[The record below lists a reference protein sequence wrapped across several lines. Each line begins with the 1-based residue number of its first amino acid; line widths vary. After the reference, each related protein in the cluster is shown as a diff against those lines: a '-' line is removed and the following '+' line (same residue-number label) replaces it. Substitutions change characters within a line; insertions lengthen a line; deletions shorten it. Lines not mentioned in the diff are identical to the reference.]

1 MDVFINTL
9 LRLSLKGSL
18 VIGIVILVRFLLK
31 KAPKVFSYSLWTV
44 AFISLIFPFSIKS
57 SISFANLIPREI
69 TINSQANNKSNFII
83 YEEHQGENNF
93 IEKIEEN
100 QNEKQSI
107 NPNENTKE
115 LKKNYTESNTL
126 SKEEIY
132 FYTWLSGVMI
142 LIICSIVSTIKLK
155 KRLKGSR
162 QVGENVYENKSLE
175 TAFVFG
181 LIRPNIYL
189 PSGLSIEEEKY
200 IRKHEEV
207 HIERLDHLW
216 KFLAFIITCIHFF
229 NPLVW
234 LAYYLMGLDMELSC
248 DEKVIKD
255 LGNSIKKDY
264 SKSLLSFATGR
275 KILTASPIAFGEN
288 NTKTRIKNILAY
300 KKPKKFVLALCFILL
315 AVVAVGCLTD
325 KNEKESNENSKAQAE
340 TQEENLDSTRT
351 YPNPEEFL
359 KVQIENQIKSL
370 FSYLGYEISD
380 YRIDDLEKVSKDL
393 NIDGK
398 KIEVYKYAYS
408 LKTKK
413 AEELAKTLDGKVLD
427 QSWVSDFNRT
437 PYLIFEKVSD
447 GYRHKGYIEEDKF
460 SADLPSYYQ
469 EFMVR
474 AALVSQDENA
484 SVEDFA
490 KSYIG
495 ETILSLYSAGASVS
509 DYKIDKLEKFLSYDD
524 IDGKAYEVYKLN
536 YSLKFN
542 DKKSYDNYDGFI
554 GKGKGDKWIGECY
567 GDNYMIFQLRS
578 SGKVYITTA
587 SGVEGFLDDNSKEEN
602 ENILR
607 EILERNN
614 IITRE
619 TYTSE
624 HYVASFKD
632 FLGRAGKALLSQP
645 VEKGKDGI
653 WIVERWID
661 ENGNV
666 YYEDTPNSSDL
677 KTLQDKVKSGEEA
690 WRKDPR
696 EVALNFT
703 NSMEAFKVFPSKV
716 EVEKLKNLEDF
727 YIVPVSEYT
736 GYIEEINLDQ
746 KDIGDN
752 IHVILAEWIT
762 LEDKER
768 IKELGL
774 NVNVDMPG
782 GFYVKKTK
790 TLETFFLDKDTKY
803 FNLDTLLSSQSNAS
817 LTKEEFIEYFKSH
830 KDSLFSI
837 STKNGKAIEISEV
850 YLP

>member
-1 MDVFINTL
+1 MALFINTL

-31 KAPKVFSYSLWTV
+31 KAPKVFSYGLWMV

-57 SISFANLIPREI
+57 SISFANLIQREI
-69 TINSQANNKSNFII
+69 TINNQANKKSNLII
-83 YEEHQGENNF
+83 YEGPQEDNF

-100 QNEKQSI
+100 KNEKQNI

-115 LKKNYTESNTL
+115 LKRNYIKSNAL
-126 SKEEIY
+126 KKEDIY
-132 FYTWLSGVMI
+132 FYTWISGVSL
-142 LIICSIVSTIKLK
+142 LIICSIASTVKLR
-155 KRLKGSR
+155 KRLKGSK

-181 LIRPNIYL
+181 LIKPKIYL
-189 PSGLSIEEEKY
+189 PTGLAPEEEKY

-216 KFLAFIITCIHFF
+216 KFLAFIVTIIHFF

-248 DEKVIKD
+248 DEKVVKD

-264 SKSLLSFATGR
+264 SKSLLSFSTGR
-275 KILTASPIAFGEN
+275 KILTASPLAFGEN
-288 NTKTRIKNILAY
+288 NTKTRIKNILSY

-325 KNEKESNENSKAQAE
+325 KNEKEPKENSKAQEE
-340 TQEENLDSTRT
+340 TQEESFDSARI
-351 YPNPEEFL
+351 YKSPKEFL
-359 KVQIENQIKSL
+359 KGTIENQIDSL
-370 FSYLGYEISD
+370 FSSLGYEISD
-380 YRIDDLEKVSKDL
+380 YRIDNLEKVSKDI
-393 NIDGK
+393 NIDGE

-408 LKTKK
+408 LKTTK
-413 AEELAKTLDGKVLD
+413 AEELAKTLDGKVID
-427 QSWVSDFNRT
+427 KSWVSGFNRT

-447 GYRHKGYIEEDKF
+447 GYRHKGYIDEDKF

-469 EFMVR
+469 EFMVK
-474 AALVSQDENA
+474 ASLVSQDENA

-490 KSYIG
+490 ISHIG
-495 ETILSLYSAGASVS
+495 ETILNLHSAGAQVS

-524 IDGKAYEVYKLN
+524 IGGKAYEVYKLN
-536 YSLKFN
+536 YSLQFV
-542 DKKSYDNYDGFI
+542 DEKSYDNYDGFI
-554 GKGKGDKWIGECY
+554 GKGKGNKWIGEFY

-578 SGKVYITTA
+578 SGKVYITTV
-587 SGVEGFLDDNSKEEN
+587 SGVEGFLDDGSKEAN

-607 EILERNN
+607 EILERKN

-624 HYVASFKD
+624 HYVASYKD
-632 FLGRAGKALLSQP
+632 FLGRASKALLSQP

-666 YYEDTPNSSDL
+666 YYVDLNSSNL
-677 KTLQDKVKSGEEA
+677 KTLQDKVNNGQET

-696 EVALNFT
+696 EVTMNFI
-703 NSMEAFKVFPSKV
+703 NSMDTFKIFPNKV
-716 EVEKLKNLEDF
+716 EVEKLKYLEDF

-746 KDIGDN
+746 KDIDDN

-774 NVNVDMPG
+774 DVNVDMPE

-803 FNLDTLLSSQSNAS
+803 FNLDTLLSSQSDAS
-817 LTKEEFIEYFKSH
+817 LTKEEFIDYFKAH
-830 KDSLFSI
+830 KDSLYTI
-837 STKNGKAIEISEV
+837 TTKEGKVTEISEV

>member
-1 MDVFINTL
+1 MALFINTM

-18 VIGIVILVRFLLK
+18 VIGIVIAVRFLLK
-31 KAPKVFSYSLWTV
+31 KAPKVFSYGLWMV
-44 AFISLIFPFSIKS
+44 AFVSLIFPFSIQS

-69 TINSQANNKSNFII
+69 TIINQANKKSNLII
-83 YEEHQGENNF
+83 YDGPQEDNF

-100 QNEKQSI
+100 QNEKESI

-115 LKKNYTESNTL
+115 LDQIFTESNTL
-126 SKEEIY
+126 KKEEIY
-132 FYTWLSGVMI
+132 FYTWVSGVSL
-142 LIICSIVSTIKLK
+142 LIICSIVSTVKLK
-155 KRLKGSR
+155 KKLKDSR
-162 QVGENVYENKSLE
+162 QVGGNVYKNKSLE

-181 LIRPNIYL
+181 FIRPNIYL
-189 PSGLSIEEEKY
+189 PAGLAPEEEKY
-200 IRKHEEV
+200 IRKHEEI

-216 KFLAFIITCIHFF
+216 KFLAFIVTIIHFF

-234 LAYYLMGLDMELSC
+234 IAYYLMGLDMELSC

-264 SKSLLSFATGR
+264 SMSLLSFSTGR
-275 KILTASPIAFGEN
+275 KILTASPLAFGEN

-300 KKPKKFVLALCFILL
+300 KKPKKFVLAMCFILL
-315 AVVAVGCLTD
+315 AVVAAGCLTD
-325 KNEKESNENSKAQAE
+325 KNEKESKENSKVK
-340 TQEENLDSTRT
+340 EEIQKENFDSTRI

-359 KVQIENQIKSL
+359 KGQIENQIDSL
-370 FSYLGYEISD
+370 FSSLGYEITD
-380 YRIDDLEKVSKDL
+380 YRIDDLEKISNDL

-408 LKTKK
+408 LKIKK
-413 AEELAKTLDGKVLD
+413 AEELAKTLDGKVID
-427 QSWVSDFNRT
+427 KSWVSGFNRT

-447 GYRHKGYIEEDKF
+447 GYRHKGYIDEDKF

-469 EFMVR
+469 EFMVK
-474 AALVSQDENA
+474 ASLVSQDENA

-490 KSYIG
+490 KSHIG
-495 ETILSLYSAGASVS
+495 ETILGLYSAGAQVS
-509 DYKIDKLEKFLSYDD
+509 DYKIDSLEKFLSYDD
-524 IDGKAYEVYKLN
+524 IGGKAYEVYKLN
-536 YSLKFN
+536 YSLQFV
-542 DKKSYDNYDGFI
+542 DEKSYDNYDGFI
-554 GKGKGDKWIGECY
+554 GKGKGNKWIGEFY

-578 SGKVYITTA
+578 SGKVYINA
-587 SGVEGFLDDNSKEEN
+587 VSGVEGFLDEGSKEAN

-607 EILERNN
+607 EILERKN

-624 HYVASFKD
+624 HYVASYKD
-632 FLGRAGKALLSQP
+632 FLGRASKALLSQP
-645 VEKGKDGI
+645 VENGKGGI

-666 YYEDTPNSSDL
+666 YYLDLNSSDL
-677 KTLQDKVKSGEEA
+677 KTLQDKVNNGEQT

-696 EVALNFT
+696 EVALDFI
-703 NSMEAFKVFPSKV
+703 NSMDTFKIFPNKV
-716 EVEKLKNLEDF
+716 EVEKLKYLEDF
-727 YIVPVSEYT
+727 YRTPISEYT

-752 IHVILAEWIT
+752 IHVTLVEWIS

-774 NVNVDMPG
+774 DVNVDMQG

-803 FNLDTLLSSQSNAS
+803 YNLDTLLSSQSNAS
-817 LTKEEFIEYFKSH
+817 LTKEEFIEYFNAH
-830 KDSLFSI
+830 KDSLYTI
-837 STKNGKAIEISEV
+837 TTNKGKVTQISEV

>member
-1 MDVFINTL
+1 MALFINTL

-18 VIGIVILVRFLLK
+18 VIGIVIAVRFLLK
-31 KAPKVFSYSLWTV
+31 KAPKVFSYCLWMV

-57 SISFANLIPREI
+57 SISFANLIQREI
-69 TINSQANNKSNFII
+69 TINNQANKKSNLII
-83 YEEHQGENNF
+83 YEGPQEDNF

-107 NPNENTKE
+107 NQNENTKE
-115 LKKNYTESNTL
+115 LDKNFTESNAL
-126 SKEEIY
+126 KKEDIY
-132 FYTWLSGVMI
+132 FYTWISGVSL
-142 LIICSIVSTIKLK
+142 LIICSIASTVKLR
-155 KRLKGSR
+155 KRLKGSK

-181 LIRPNIYL
+181 LIKPKIYL
-189 PSGLSIEEEKY
+189 PTGLAPEEEKY

-216 KFLAFIITCIHFF
+216 KFLAFIVTIIHFF

-248 DEKVIKD
+248 DEKVVKD

-264 SKSLLSFATGR
+264 SKSLLSFSTGR
-275 KILTASPIAFGEN
+275 KILTASPLAFGEN
-288 NTKTRIKNILAY
+288 NTKTRIKNILSY

-325 KNEKESNENSKAQAE
+325 KNEKEPKENSKAQEE
-340 TQEENLDSTRT
+340 TQEESFDSARI
-351 YPNPEEFL
+351 YKSPKEFL
-359 KVQIENQIKSL
+359 KGTIENQIDSL
-370 FSYLGYEISD
+370 FSSLGYEISD
-380 YRIDDLEKVSKDL
+380 YRIDNLEKVSKDI
-393 NIDGK
+393 NIDGE

-408 LKTKK
+408 LKTTK
-413 AEELAKTLDGKVLD
+413 AEELAKTLDGKVID
-427 QSWVSDFNRT
+427 KSWVSGFNRT

-447 GYRHKGYIEEDKF
+447 GYRHKGYIDEDKF
-460 SADLPSYYQ
+460 STDLPSYYQ
-469 EFMVR
+469 EFMVK
-474 AALVSQDENA
+474 ASLVSQDENA

-490 KSYIG
+490 ISHIG
-495 ETILSLYSAGASVS
+495 ETILNLYSAGAQVS
-509 DYKIDKLEKFLSYDD
+509 DYKIDKLEKFLGYDD
-524 IDGKAYEVYKLN
+524 IGGKAYEVYKLN
-536 YSLKFN
+536 YSLQFV
-542 DKKSYDNYDGFI
+542 DEKSYDNYDGFI
-554 GKGKGDKWIGECY
+554 GKGKGNKWIGEFY

-578 SGKVYITTA
+578 SGKVYITA
-587 SGVEGFLDDNSKEEN
+587 VSGVEGFLDDGSKEAN

-607 EILERNN
+607 EILERKN

-624 HYVASFKD
+624 HYVASYKD
-632 FLGRAGKALLSQP
+632 FLGRASKALLSQP

-666 YYEDTPNSSDL
+666 YYLDLNSSNL
-677 KTLQDKVKSGEEA
+677 KTLQDKVKSGQET

-696 EVALNFT
+696 EVTMDFI
-703 NSMEAFKVFPSKV
+703 NSMDTFKIFPNKV
-716 EVEKLKNLEDF
+716 EVEKLKYLEDF

-736 GYIEEINLDQ
+736 GFIEEINLDQ
-746 KDIGDN
+746 KDIDDN

-774 NVNVDMPG
+774 DVNVDMPE

-803 FNLDTLLSSQSNAS
+803 FNLDTLLSSQSDAS
-817 LTKEEFIEYFKSH
+817 LTKEEFIDYFNAH
-830 KDSLFSI
+830 KDSLYTI
-837 STKNGKAIEISEV
+837 TTKEGKVTQISEV

>member
-1 MDVFINTL
+1 MALFINTI

-18 VIGIVILVRFLLK
+18 VIGIVISVRFLLK
-31 KAPKVFSYSLWTV
+31 KAPKVFSYCLWMV

-69 TINSQANNKSNFII
+69 TINNQSNKKSNLII
-83 YEEHQGENNF
+83 YEGPQEDNF

-100 QNEKQSI
+100 KNEKQNI
-107 NPNENTKE
+107 NPSENTKE
-115 LKKNYTESNTL
+115 LDKNFTESNAL
-126 SKEEIY
+126 KKEEIY
-132 FYTWLSGVMI
+132 FYTWLSGVSL
-142 LIICSIVSTIKLK
+142 LIICSTFSTFKLK

-162 QVGENVYENKSLE
+162 QVDENVYENNSLE

-181 LIRPNIYL
+181 LLRPKIYL
-189 PSGLSIEEEKY
+189 PAGLGAEETY

-216 KFLAFIITCIHFF
+216 KFLAFMVTIIHFF

-248 DEKVIKD
+248 DEKVVKD

-264 SKSLLSFATGR
+264 SKSLLSFSTGR
-275 KILTASPIAFGEN
+275 KILTASPLAFGEN
-288 NTKTRIKNILAY
+288 NTKTRIKNILSY
-300 KKPKKFVLALCFILL
+300 KKPKKFVLVLCFILL

-325 KNEKESNENSKAQAE
+325 KNEKEPKGNSNALAE
-340 TQEENLDSTRT
+340 TQEENFDSTRT
-351 YPNPEEFL
+351 YPSPKEFL
-359 KVQIENQIKSL
+359 KGTIENQIDSL
-370 FSYLGYEISD
+370 FSSLGYEISD
-380 YRIDDLEKVSKDL
+380 YRIDNLEKVSKDI
-393 NIDGK
+393 NIDGE

-408 LKTKK
+408 LKTTK
-413 AEELAKTLDGKVLD
+413 AEELAKTLDGKVID
-427 QSWVSDFNRT
+427 KSWVSGFNRT

-447 GYRHKGYIEEDKF
+447 GYRHKGYIDEDKF

-469 EFMVR
+469 ELMVK
-474 AALVSQDENA
+474 ASLVSQDENA

-490 KSYIG
+490 KSHIG
-495 ETILSLYSAGASVS
+495 ETILNLYSAGTQVS

-524 IDGKAYEVYKLN
+524 IGGKAYEVYKLN
-536 YSLKFN
+536 YSLQFV
-542 DKKSYDNYDGFI
+542 DEKSYDNYDGFVGN
-554 GKGKGDKWIGECY
+554 GKGNKWIGEFY

-578 SGKVYITTA
+578 SGKVYITA
-587 SGVEGFLDDNSKEEN
+587 VSGVEGFLDDGSKEAN

-607 EILERNN
+607 EILERKN

-624 HYVASFKD
+624 HYVASYKD
-632 FLGRAGKALLSQP
+632 FLGRASKALLSQP

-666 YYEDTPNSSDL
+666 YYLDLNSSNL
-677 KTLQDKVKSGEEA
+677 KTLQDKVKSGQET

-696 EVALNFT
+696 EVTLDFI
-703 NSMEAFKVFPSKV
+703 NSMDTFKIFPNKV
-716 EVEKLKNLEDF
+716 EVEKLKYLEDF

-736 GYIEEINLDQ
+736 GFIEEINLDQ

-752 IHVILAEWIT
+752 IHVILVEWIT

-774 NVNVDMPG
+774 DVNVDMPE

-803 FNLDTLLSSQSNAS
+803 FNLDTLLSSQSDAS
-817 LTKEEFIEYFKSH
+817 LTKEEFIEYFNAH
-830 KDSLFSI
+830 KDSLYTI
-837 STKNGKAIEISEV
+837 TTKEGKVTQISEI

>member
-1 MDVFINTL
+1 MAVLINTL

-18 VIGIVILVRFLLK
+18 VIGIVIAVRFLLK
-31 KAPKVFSYSLWTV
+31 KAPKVFSYCLWMV
-44 AFISLIFPFSIKS
+44 AFISLIFPFSIQS

-69 TINSQANNKSNFII
+69 TINNQSNKKSNLII
-83 YEEHQGENNF
+83 YEGYQGENNF
-93 IEKIEEN
+93 IEDIEEN
-100 QNEKQSI
+100 QNENQSI

-115 LKKNYTESNTL
+115 LKRNYIKSNAL

-132 FYTWLSGVMI
+132 IYTWLSGVSL
-142 LIICSIVSTIKLK
+142 LIICSIASTVKLR
-155 KRLKGSR
+155 KRLKSSR

-181 LIRPNIYL
+181 LIRPKIYL
-189 PSGLSIEEEKY
+189 PTGLAPEEEKY

-216 KFLAFIITCIHFF
+216 KFWAFVITIIHFF

-248 DEKVIKD
+248 DEKVVKD

-264 SKSLLSFATGR
+264 SKSLLSFSTGR
-275 KILTASPIAFGEN
+275 KILTASPLAFGEN
-288 NTKTRIKNILAY
+288 NTKTRIKNILSY

-325 KNEKESNENSKAQAE
+325 KNEKEPKENSKAQEE
-340 TQEENLDSTRT
+340 TQEESFDSTKT
-351 YPNPEEFL
+351 YPSPKEFL
-359 KVQIENQIKSL
+359 KGTIENQIDSL
-370 FSYLGYEISD
+370 FSSLGYEISD
-380 YRIDDLEKVSKDL
+380 YRIDDLEKVSKDI
-393 NIDGK
+393 NIDGE

-408 LKTKK
+408 LKTTKV
-413 AEELAKTLDGKVLD
+413 EELAKTLDGKVLD
-427 QSWVSDFNRT
+427 ESWVSGFNRT

-447 GYRHKGYIEEDKF
+447 GYRHKGYIDENNF

-490 KSYIG
+490 KSHIG
-495 ETILSLYSAGASVS
+495 ETILGLYSAGAQVS
-509 DYKIDKLEKFLSYDD
+509 DYKIDSLEKFLSYDD
-524 IDGKAYEVYKLN
+524 IGGKAYEVYKLN
-536 YSLKFN
+536 YSLQFV
-542 DKKSYDNYDGFI
+542 DEKSYDNYDGFI
-554 GKGKGDKWIGECY
+554 GKGKGNRWIGEFY

-578 SGKVYITTA
+578 SGKVYIDA
-587 SGVEGFLDDNSKEEN
+587 VSGVEGFLDDGSKEAN

-607 EILERNN
+607 EILERKN

-624 HYVASFKD
+624 HYVASYKD
-632 FLGRAGKALLSQP
+632 FLGRASKALLSQP
-645 VEKGKDGI
+645 IENGKDGI

-666 YYEDTPNSSDL
+666 YYVDLNSSNL
-677 KTLQDKVKSGEEA
+677 KTLQDKVNNGQET

-696 EVALNFT
+696 EVTLDFI
-703 NSMEAFKVFPSKV
+703 NSMDTFKIFPNKV
-716 EVEKLKNLEDF
+716 EVEKLKYLEDF

-736 GYIEEINLDQ
+736 GFIEEINLDQ
-746 KDIGDN
+746 KDISDN
-752 IHVILAEWIT
+752 IHVILVEWIT

-774 NVNVDMPG
+774 DVNADMPE

-817 LTKEEFIEYFKSH
+817 LTKEEFIEYFNAH
-830 KDSLFSI
+830 KDSLYTI
-837 STKNGKAIEISEV
+837 TTNKGQVTQISEV

>member
-1 MDVFINTL
+1 MAVFINTL

-18 VIGIVILVRFLLK
+18 VIGIVILARLLLK

-69 TINSQANNKSNFII
+69 TINSQANNKSNFTI

-100 QNEKQSI
+100 QHEKQSI

-115 LKKNYTESNTL
+115 LKSNYTESNTL
-126 SKEEIY
+126 SKEEVY
-132 FYTWLSGVMI
+132 FYTWLSGVSL

-189 PSGLSIEEEKY
+189 PSGLAPEEEKY

-216 KFLAFIITCIHFF
+216 KFLAFIVTIIHFF
-229 NPLVW
+229 NPLAW

-248 DEKVIKD
+248 DEKVVKD

-264 SKSLLSFATGR
+264 SKSLLSFSTGR
-275 KILTASPIAFGEN
+275 KILTASPLAFGEN
-288 NTKTRIKNILAY
+288 NIKTRIKNILAY

-325 KNEKESNENSKAQAE
+325 KNEKGSKKNSNAQAE

-359 KVQIENQIKSL
+359 KGQIENQIASL
-370 FSYLGYEISD
+370 FSSLGYEISD
-380 YRIDDLEKVSKDL
+380 YRIDDLEKVSKKL

-408 LKTKK
+408 LKTKQ
-413 AEELAKTLDGKVLD
+413 AEELAKTLDGKVID
-427 QSWVSDFNRT
+427 QSWVSGFNRT
-437 PYLIFEKVSD
+437 PYLIFEKLSD
-447 GYRHKGYIEEDKF
+447 GYRHNGYIDEDKF

-469 EFMVR
+469 EIMVR
-474 AALVSQDENA
+474 AALVSQDEYA

-490 KSYIG
+490 KSHIV
-495 ETILSLYSAGASVS
+495 ETILGLYSAGASVS

-524 IDGKAYEVYKLN
+524 IAGKAYEVYKLN
-536 YSLKFN
+536 YSLQFS
-542 DKKSYDNYDGFI
+542 DEKSYDNYDGFV
-554 GKGKGDKWIGECY
+554 GKGKGDRWIGEYY

-578 SGKVYITTA
+578 SGKVYITTV
-587 SGVEGFLDDNSKEEN
+587 SGVEGFLDDGSKEAN

-607 EILERNN
+607 EILERKN

-632 FLGRAGKALLSQP
+632 LLGRAGKALLSQP

-666 YYEDTPNSSDL
+666 YYIDLNSSNL
-677 KTLQDKVKSGEEA
+677 KTLQDKVNNGEET

-696 EVALNFT
+696 EVTLDFIS
-703 NSMEAFKVFPSKV
+703 SMDIFKVFPNKV
-716 EVEKLKNLEDF
+716 EVEKLKYLEDF
-727 YIVPVSEYT
+727 YRTPISEYT

-746 KDIGDN
+746 KDIGDS
-752 IHVILAEWIT
+752 IHVKLVEWIT

-768 IKELGL
+768 IKELDL
-774 NVNVDMPG
+774 DVNVDMPE

-817 LTKEEFIEYFKSH
+817 LTKEEFIDYYKNH
-830 KDSLFSI
+830 KDTLYTI
-837 STKNGKAIEISEV
+837 TTKEGKVTKISEV

>member
-1 MDVFINTL
+1 MAVFINTL

-18 VIGIVILVRFLLK
+18 VIGLVIAIRLLLK
-31 KAPKVFSYSLWTV
+31 KAPKVFSYSLWAV

-69 TINSQANNKSNFII
+69 TINNQANEINKVII
-83 YEEHQGENNF
+83 DKEPQGENNF
-93 IEKIEEN
+93 IEKIEE
-100 QNEKQSI
+100 KQEDSPSI
-107 NPNENTKE
+107 NSDKNTKE
-115 LKKNYTESNTL
+115 LNKNYTESNTL

-132 FYTWLSGVMI
+132 FYTWLSGVSL
-142 LIICSIVSTIKLK
+142 LIICSIVSTVKLK
-155 KRLKGSR
+155 KKLKGSIH
-162 QVGENVYENKSLE
+162 VGENVYENNDLQ

-181 LIRPNIYL
+181 IVKPKIYL
-189 PSGLSIEEEKY
+189 PAGLGPEEETY

-207 HIERLDHLW
+207 HIERLDHIW

-315 AVVAVGCLTD
+315 ALVAVGCLTD
-325 KNEKESNENSKAQAE
+325 KNDKGSKGNAKDQAE
-340 TQEENLDSTRT
+340 TQEENFDSTRT

-359 KVQIENQIKSL
+359 KVQIGNQMSSL
-370 FSYLGYEISD
+370 FSSLGYEISD
-380 YRIDDLEKVSKDL
+380 YRIDNLEKVSQDL

-398 KIEVYKYAYS
+398 EIEVYKYAYS

-437 PYLIFEKVSD
+437 PYLIFEKVA
-447 GYRHKGYIEEDKF
+447 GGFRHKGYIDEDKF
-460 SADLPSYYQ
+460 SADLDSYYQ

-495 ETILSLYSAGASVS
+495 ETILSLYSAGAQVS

-524 IDGKAYEVYKLN
+524 TSGKAYEIYKLN
-536 YSLKFN
+536 YSLQFN
-542 DKKSYDNYDGFI
+542 DEKSYDNYDGFI
-554 GKGKGDKWIGECY
+554 GKGKGDKWIGEIN
-567 GDNYMIFQLRS
+567 GDNYMIFQLS
-578 SGKVYITTA
+578 SRGKVYITTA
-587 SGVEGFLDDNSKEEN
+587 SGVEGFLDDNSKEAN

-632 FLGRAGKALLSQP
+632 FLGRAGKALISQP
-645 VEKGKDGI
+645 VEKGKEGI

-661 ENGNV
+661 GNGNV
-666 YYEDTPNSSDL
+666 YYEDTPNLSDL
-677 KTLQDKVKSGEEA
+677 KTLQDKVNNGEEA

-703 NSMEAFKVFPSKV
+703 NSMDSFKIFPNKV
-716 EVEKLKNLEDF
+716 EVEKLKYLEDF
-727 YIVPVSEYT
+727 YIVPVSEYA

-746 KDIGDN
+746 KDLGDN

-774 NVNVDMPG
+774 NVNIDMPG

-817 LTKEEFIEYFKSH
+817 LTKEEFIDYYKNH

>member
-1 MDVFINTL
+1 MALFINTL

-18 VIGIVILVRFLLK
+18 VIGIVIAVRFLLK
-31 KAPKVFSYSLWTV
+31 KAPKVFSYCLWMV

-57 SISFANLIPREI
+57 SISFANLIQREI
-69 TINSQANNKSNFII
+69 TINNQANKKSNLII
-83 YEEHQGENNF
+83 YEGPQEDNF

-107 NPNENTKE
+107 NQNENTKE
-115 LKKNYTESNTL
+115 LDKNFTESNAL
-126 SKEEIY
+126 KKEDIY
-132 FYTWLSGVMI
+132 FYTWISGVSL
-142 LIICSIVSTIKLK
+142 LIICSIASTVKLR
-155 KRLKGSR
+155 KRLKGSK

-181 LIRPNIYL
+181 LIKPKIYL
-189 PSGLSIEEEKY
+189 PTGLAPEEEKY

-216 KFLAFIITCIHFF
+216 KFLAFIVTIIHFF

-248 DEKVIKD
+248 DEKVVKD

-264 SKSLLSFATGR
+264 SKSLLSFSTGR
-275 KILTASPIAFGEN
+275 KILTASPLAFGEN
-288 NTKTRIKNILAY
+288 NTKTRIKNILSY

-325 KNEKESNENSKAQAE
+325 KNEKEPKENSKAQEE
-340 TQEENLDSTRT
+340 TQEESFDSARI
-351 YPNPEEFL
+351 YKSPKEFL
-359 KVQIENQIKSL
+359 KGTIENQIDSL
-370 FSYLGYEISD
+370 FSSLGYEISD
-380 YRIDDLEKVSKDL
+380 YRIDNLEKVSKDI
-393 NIDGK
+393 NIDGE

-408 LKTKK
+408 LKTTK
-413 AEELAKTLDGKVLD
+413 AEELAKTLDGKVID
-427 QSWVSDFNRT
+427 KSWVSGFNRT

-447 GYRHKGYIEEDKF
+447 GYRHKGYIDEDKF

-469 EFMVR
+469 EFMVK
-474 AALVSQDENA
+474 ASLVSQDENA

-490 KSYIG
+490 ISHIG
-495 ETILSLYSAGASVS
+495 ETILNLYSAGAQVS

-524 IDGKAYEVYKLN
+524 IGGKAYEVYKLN
-536 YSLKFN
+536 YSLQFV
-542 DKKSYDNYDGFI
+542 DEKSYDNYDGFI
-554 GKGKGDKWIGECY
+554 GKGKGNKWIGEFY

-578 SGKVYITTA
+578 SGKVYITA
-587 SGVEGFLDDNSKEEN
+587 VSGVEGFLDDGSKEAN

-607 EILERNN
+607 EILERKN

-624 HYVASFKD
+624 HYVASYKD
-632 FLGRAGKALLSQP
+632 FLGRASKALLSQP

-666 YYEDTPNSSDL
+666 YYLDLNSSNL
-677 KTLQDKVKSGEEA
+677 KTLQDKVKSGQET

-696 EVALNFT
+696 EVTLDFI
-703 NSMEAFKVFPSKV
+703 NSMDTFKIFPNKV
-716 EVEKLKNLEDF
+716 EVEKLKYLEDF

-736 GYIEEINLDQ
+736 GFIEEINLDQ
-746 KDIGDN
+746 KDIDDN

-774 NVNVDMPG
+774 DVNVDMPE

-803 FNLDTLLSSQSNAS
+803 FNLDTLLSSKSDAS
-817 LTKEEFIEYFKSH
+817 LTKEEFIDYFNAH
-830 KDSLFSI
+830 KDSLYTI
-837 STKNGKAIEISEV
+837 TTKEGKVTQISEV

>member
-1 MDVFINTL
+1 MALFINTM

-18 VIGIVILVRFLLK
+18 VIGIVIAVRFLLK
-31 KAPKVFSYSLWTV
+31 KAPKVFSYCLWMV

-57 SISFANLIPREI
+57 SISFANLIQREI
-69 TINSQANNKSNFII
+69 TINNQANKKSNLII
-83 YEEHQGENNF
+83 YEGPQEDNF

-100 QNEKQSI
+100 KNEKQNI

-115 LKKNYTESNTL
+115 LKRNYIKSNAL
-126 SKEEIY
+126 KKEDIY
-132 FYTWLSGVMI
+132 FYTWISGVSL
-142 LIICSIVSTIKLK
+142 LIICSIASTVKLR
-155 KRLKGSR
+155 KRLKGSK

-181 LIRPNIYL
+181 LIKPKIYL
-189 PSGLSIEEEKY
+189 PTGLAPEEEKY

-216 KFLAFIITCIHFF
+216 KFLAFIVTIIHFF

-248 DEKVIKD
+248 DEKVVKD

-264 SKSLLSFATGR
+264 SKSLLSFSTGR
-275 KILTASPIAFGEN
+275 KILTASPLAFGEN
-288 NTKTRIKNILAY
+288 NTKTRIKNILSY

-325 KNEKESNENSKAQAE
+325 KNEKEPKENSKAQEE
-340 TQEENLDSTRT
+340 TQEESFDSART
-351 YPNPEEFL
+351 YPSPKEFL
-359 KVQIENQIKSL
+359 NGQIENQIDSL
-370 FSYLGYEISD
+370 FSSLGYEISD
-380 YRIDDLEKVSKDL
+380 YRIDDLEKVSKDI
-393 NIDGK
+393 NIDGE

-408 LKTKK
+408 LKTKR
-413 AEELAKTLDGKVLD
+413 AEELAKTLDGKVVD
-427 QSWVSDFNRT
+427 QSWVSGFNRT

-447 GYRHKGYIEEDKF
+447 GYRHKGYIDEDKF
-460 SADLPSYYQ
+460 SADIPSYYQ

-474 AALVSQDENA
+474 ASLVSQDENA

-490 KSYIG
+490 ISHIG
-495 ETILSLYSAGASVS
+495 ETILGLYSAGAQVS

-524 IDGKAYEVYKLN
+524 IGGKAYEVYKLN
-536 YSLKFN
+536 YSLQFV
-542 DKKSYDNYDGFI
+542 DEKSYDNYDGFI
-554 GKGKGDKWIGECY
+554 GKGKGNRWIGEFY

-578 SGKVYITTA
+578 SGKVYIDA
-587 SGVEGFLDDNSKEEN
+587 VSGVEGFLDDGSKEAN

-607 EILERNN
+607 EILERKN

-624 HYVASFKD
+624 HYVASYKD
-632 FLGRAGKALLSQP
+632 FLGRASKALLSQP
-645 VEKGKDGI
+645 VENGKDGI

-666 YYEDTPNSSDL
+666 YYVDTPNLSDL
-677 KTLQDKVKSGEEA
+677 KTLQDKVKSGQET
-690 WRKDPR
+690 WRKAPR

-703 NSMEAFKVFPSKV
+703 NSMDSFKIFPNKV
-716 EVEKLKNLEDF
+716 EVEKLKYLEDF

-736 GYIEEINLDQ
+736 GFIEEINLDQ
-746 KDIGDN
+746 KDISDN

-774 NVNVDMPG
+774 DVNVDMPE

-803 FNLDTLLSSQSNAS
+803 FNLDTLLSSQSDAS
-817 LTKEEFIEYFKSH
+817 LTKEEFIDYFNAH
-830 KDSLFSI
+830 KDSLYTI
-837 STKNGKAIEISEV
+837 TTKEGKVTQISEV

>member
-1 MDVFINTL
+1 MAVFINTL

-18 VIGIVILVRFLLK
+18 VIGIVILARLLLK

-69 TINSQANNKSNFII
+69 TINNLANNKSNFII
-83 YEEHQGENNF
+83 YENHQGENNF

-100 QNEKQSI
+100 QNERESI
-107 NPNENTKE
+107 NPNESTKE
-115 LKKNYTESNTL
+115 LKSNYTESNTL
-126 SKEEIY
+126 SKEEVY
-132 FYTWLSGVMI
+132 FYTWLSGVSL

-189 PSGLSIEEEKY
+189 PSGLAPEEEKY

-216 KFLAFIITCIHFF
+216 KFLAFIVTIIHFF
-229 NPLVW
+229 NPLAW

-248 DEKVIKD
+248 DEKVVKD

-264 SKSLLSFATGR
+264 SKSLLSFSTGR
-275 KILTASPIAFGEN
+275 KILTASPLAFGEN
-288 NTKTRIKNILAY
+288 NIKTRIKNILAY

-325 KNEKESNENSKAQAE
+325 KNEKGSKKNSNAQAE

-359 KVQIENQIKSL
+359 KGQIENQIASL
-370 FSYLGYEISD
+370 FSSLGYEISD
-380 YRIDDLEKVSKDL
+380 YRIDDLEKVSKKL

-408 LKTKK
+408 LKTKQ
-413 AEELAKTLDGKVLD
+413 AEELAKTLDGKVID
-427 QSWVSDFNRT
+427 QSWVSGFNRT
-437 PYLIFEKVSD
+437 PYLIFEKLSD
-447 GYRHKGYIEEDKF
+447 GYRHNGYIDEDKF

-524 IDGKAYEVYKLN
+524 IAGKAYEVYKLN
-536 YSLKFN
+536 YSLQFN
-542 DKKSYDNYDGFI
+542 DEKSYDNYDGFI
-554 GKGKGDKWIGECY
+554 GKGKGDRWIGEFY

-578 SGKVYITTA
+578 NGKVYITTVN
-587 SGVEGFLDDNSKEEN
+587 GVEGFLDDNSKEAN

-666 YYEDTPNSSDL
+666 YYIDLNSSNL
-677 KTLQDKVKSGEEA
+677 KTLQDKVNNGEET

-696 EVALNFT
+696 EVTLDFIS
-703 NSMEAFKVFPSKV
+703 SMDIFKVFPNKV
-716 EVEKLKNLEDF
+716 EVEKLKYLEDF
-727 YIVPVSEYT
+727 YRTPVSEYT
-736 GYIEEINLDQ
+736 GYIEEINLNQ
-746 KDIGDN
+746 KDIDDN

-790 TLETFFLDKDTKY
+790 VLETFFLDKDTKY

-817 LTKEEFIEYFKSH
+817 LTKEEFIDYYKNH
-830 KDSLFSI
+830 KDNLYTI
-837 STKNGKAIEISEV
+837 TTKEGKATEISEV

>member
-1 MDVFINTL
+1 MAVFINTM

-31 KAPKVFSYSLWTV
+31 KAPKVFSYCLWMV

-69 TINSQANNKSNFII
+69 TINNQANKKSNLII
-83 YEEHQGENNF
+83 YEVQQEENNF
-93 IEKIEEN
+93 IEEIEEN
-100 QNEKQSI
+100 QNEKESI

-115 LKKNYTESNTL
+115 LKRNYIKSNAL
-126 SKEEIY
+126 KKEDIY
-132 FYTWLSGVMI
+132 FYTWISGVSI
-142 LIICSIVSTIKLK
+142 LIICSIASTVKLG

-181 LIRPNIYL
+181 LIRPKIYL
-189 PSGLSIEEEKY
+189 PTGLAPEEEKY

-216 KFLAFIITCIHFF
+216 KFLAFMVTIIHFF

-248 DEKVIKD
+248 DEKVVKD

-264 SKSLLSFATGR
+264 SKSLLSFSTGR
-275 KILTASPIAFGEN
+275 KILTASPLAFGEN
-288 NTKTRIKNILAY
+288 NTKTRIKNILSY

-325 KNEKESNENSKAQAE
+325 KNEKEPKENSKAQEE
-340 TQEENLDSTRT
+340 TQEESFDSTKT
-351 YPNPEEFL
+351 YPSPKEFL
-359 KVQIENQIKSL
+359 NGQIENQIDSL
-370 FSYLGYEISD
+370 FSSLGYEISD
-380 YRIDDLEKVSKDL
+380 YRIDNLEKVSKDL
-393 NIDGK
+393 NIDDK

-413 AEELAKTLDGKVLD
+413 AEELAKTLDGKVID
-427 QSWVSDFNRT
+427 QSWVSGFNRT

-447 GYRHKGYIEEDKF
+447 GYRHKGYIDEDKF

-469 EFMVR
+469 EFMVK

-490 KSYIG
+490 KSHIG
-495 ETILSLYSAGASVS
+495 ETILNLYSAGAQVS
-509 DYKIDKLEKFLSYDD
+509 DYKIDSLEKFLSYDD
-524 IDGKAYEVYKLN
+524 IGGKAYEVYKLN
-536 YSLKFN
+536 YSLQFV
-542 DKKSYDNYDGFI
+542 DEKSYDNYDGFI
-554 GKGKGDKWIGECY
+554 GKGKGDKWIGEFY

-578 SGKVYITTA
+578 SGKVYITA
-587 SGVEGFLDDNSKEEN
+587 VSGVEGFLDDGSKEAN

-607 EILERNN
+607 EILERKN

-624 HYVASFKD
+624 HYVASYKD
-632 FLGRAGKALLSQP
+632 FLGRASKALLSQP
-645 VEKGKDGI
+645 VENGKDGI

-666 YYEDTPNSSDL
+666 YYVDLNSSNL
-677 KTLQDKVKSGEEA
+677 KTLQDKVNNGQET

-696 EVALNFT
+696 EVTLDFI
-703 NSMEAFKVFPSKV
+703 NSMDTFKIFPNKV
-716 EVEKLKNLEDF
+716 EVEKLKYLEDF

-736 GYIEEINLDQ
+736 GFIEEINLDQ

-752 IHVILAEWIT
+752 IHVILVEWIT

-768 IKELGL
+768 IKDLGL
-774 NVNVDMPG
+774 DVNVDMPE

-803 FNLDTLLSSQSNAS
+803 FNLDTLLSSQSDAS
-817 LTKEEFIEYFKSH
+817 LTKEEFIEYFNAH
-830 KDSLFSI
+830 KDSLYTI
-837 STKNGKAIEISEV
+837 TTKEGKATQISEV

>member
-1 MDVFINTL
+1 MAVFINTL
-9 LRLSLKGSL
+9 LRLSLKGTL
-18 VIGIVILVRFLLK
+18 VIAIVIAVRFLLK
-31 KAPKVFSYSLWTV
+31 KAPKVFSYCLWMV

-57 SISFANLIPREI
+57 SISFANLIQREI
-69 TINSQANNKSNFII
+69 TINNQANKKSNLII
-83 YEEHQGENNF
+83 YEGPQEDNF

-100 QNEKQSI
+100 KNEKQNI

-115 LKKNYTESNTL
+115 LKRNYIKSNAL
-126 SKEEIY
+126 KKEDIY
-132 FYTWLSGVMI
+132 FYTWISGVSL
-142 LIICSIVSTIKLK
+142 LIICSIASTVKLR
-155 KRLKGSR
+155 KRLKGSK

-181 LIRPNIYL
+181 LIKPKIYL
-189 PSGLSIEEEKY
+189 PTGLAPEEEKY

-216 KFLAFIITCIHFF
+216 KFLAFIVTIIHFF

-248 DEKVIKD
+248 DEKVVKD

-264 SKSLLSFATGR
+264 SKSLLSFSTGR
-275 KILTASPIAFGEN
+275 KILTASPLAFGEN
-288 NTKTRIKNILAY
+288 NTKTRIKNILSY

-325 KNEKESNENSKAQAE
+325 KNEKEPKENSKAQEE
-340 TQEENLDSTRT
+340 TQEESFDSARI
-351 YPNPEEFL
+351 YKSPKEFL
-359 KVQIENQIKSL
+359 KGTIENQIDSL
-370 FSYLGYEISD
+370 FSSLGYEISD
-380 YRIDDLEKVSKDL
+380 YRIDNLEKVSKDI
-393 NIDGK
+393 NIDGE

-408 LKTKK
+408 LKTTK
-413 AEELAKTLDGKVLD
+413 AEELAKTLDGKVID
-427 QSWVSDFNRT
+427 KSWVSGFNRT

-447 GYRHKGYIEEDKF
+447 GYRHKGYIDEDKF

-469 EFMVR
+469 EFMVK
-474 AALVSQDENA
+474 ASLVSQDENA

-490 KSYIG
+490 ISHIG
-495 ETILSLYSAGASVS
+495 ETILNLYSAGAQVS

-524 IDGKAYEVYKLN
+524 IGGKAYEVYKLN
-536 YSLKFN
+536 YSLQFV
-542 DKKSYDNYDGFI
+542 DEKSYDNYDGFI
-554 GKGKGDKWIGECY
+554 GKGKGNKWIGEFY

-578 SGKVYITTA
+578 SGKVYITA
-587 SGVEGFLDDNSKEEN
+587 VSGVEGFLDDGSKEAN

-607 EILERNN
+607 EILERKN

-624 HYVASFKD
+624 HYVASYKD
-632 FLGRAGKALLSQP
+632 FLGRASKALLSQP

-666 YYEDTPNSSDL
+666 YYLDLNSSNL
-677 KTLQDKVKSGEEA
+677 KTLQDKVKSGQET

-696 EVALNFT
+696 EVTLDFI
-703 NSMEAFKVFPSKV
+703 NSMDTFKIFPNKV
-716 EVEKLKNLEDF
+716 EVEKLKYLEDF

-736 GYIEEINLDQ
+736 GFIEEINLDQ
-746 KDIGDN
+746 KDIDDN

-774 NVNVDMPG
+774 DVNVDMPE

-803 FNLDTLLSSQSNAS
+803 FNLDTLLSSQSDAS
-817 LTKEEFIEYFKSH
+817 LTKEEFIDYFNAH
-830 KDSLFSI
+830 KDSLYTI
-837 STKNGKAIEISEV
+837 TTKEGKVTQISEV

>member
-1 MDVFINTL
+1 MAVFINTL
-9 LRLSLKGSL
+9 LRLSLKGTL
-18 VIGIVILVRFLLK
+18 VIAIVIAVRFLLK
-31 KAPKVFSYSLWTV
+31 KAPKVFSYCLWMV

-57 SISFANLIPREI
+57 SISFANLIPKEI
-69 TINSQANNKSNFII
+69 TINNQSNKKSNLII
-83 YEEHQGENNF
+83 YEGYQEENNF
-93 IEKIEEN
+93 IEDIEEN
-100 QNEKQSI
+100 QNENQSI
-107 NPNENTKE
+107 NQNENTKE
-115 LKKNYTESNTL
+115 LKRNYIKSNEL
-126 SKEEIY
+126 KKEDIY
-132 FYTWLSGVMI
+132 FYAWISGVSL
-142 LIICSIVSTIKLK
+142 LIICSIASTVKLR

-162 QVGENVYENKSLE
+162 QVDENVYENKSLE

-181 LIRPNIYL
+181 LIKPKIYL
-189 PSGLSIEEEKY
+189 PTGLAPEEEKY

-216 KFLAFIITCIHFF
+216 KFLAFIVTIIHFF

-248 DEKVIKD
+248 DEKVVKD

-264 SKSLLSFATGR
+264 SKSLLSFSTGR
-275 KILTASPIAFGEN
+275 KILTASPLAFGEN
-288 NTKTRIKNILAY
+288 NTKTRIKNILSY

-325 KNEKESNENSKAQAE
+325 KNEKEPKENSKAQEE
-340 TQEENLDSTRT
+340 TQEESFDSARI
-351 YPNPEEFL
+351 YKSPKEFL
-359 KVQIENQIKSL
+359 KGTIENQIDSL
-370 FSYLGYEISD
+370 FSSLGYEISD
-380 YRIDDLEKVSKDL
+380 YRIDNLEKVSKDI
-393 NIDGK
+393 NIDGE

-408 LKTKK
+408 LKTTK
-413 AEELAKTLDGKVLD
+413 AEELAKTLDGKVID
-427 QSWVSDFNRT
+427 KSWVSGFNRT

-447 GYRHKGYIEEDKF
+447 GYRHKGYIDEDKF

-469 EFMVR
+469 EFMVK
-474 AALVSQDENA
+474 ASLVSQDENA

-490 KSYIG
+490 ISHIG
-495 ETILSLYSAGASVS
+495 ETILNLYSAGAQVS

-524 IDGKAYEVYKLN
+524 IGGKAYEVYKLN
-536 YSLKFN
+536 YSLQFV
-542 DKKSYDNYDGFI
+542 DEKSYDNYDGFI
-554 GKGKGDKWIGECY
+554 GKGKGNKWIGEFY

-578 SGKVYITTA
+578 SGKVYITA
-587 SGVEGFLDDNSKEEN
+587 VSGVEGFLDDGSKEAN

-607 EILERNN
+607 EILERKN

-624 HYVASFKD
+624 HYVASYKD
-632 FLGRAGKALLSQP
+632 FLGRASKALLSQP

-666 YYEDTPNSSDL
+666 YYLDLNSSNL
-677 KTLQDKVKSGEEA
+677 KTLQDKVKSGQET

-696 EVALNFT
+696 EVTLDFI
-703 NSMEAFKVFPSKV
+703 NSMDTFKIFPNKV
-716 EVEKLKNLEDF
+716 EVEKLKYLEDF

-736 GYIEEINLDQ
+736 GFIEEINLDQ
-746 KDIGDN
+746 KDIDDN

-774 NVNVDMPG
+774 DVNVDMPE

-803 FNLDTLLSSQSNAS
+803 FNLDTLLSSQSDAS
-817 LTKEEFIEYFKSH
+817 LTKEEFIDYFNAH
-830 KDSLFSI
+830 KDSLYTI
-837 STKNGKAIEISEV
+837 TTKEGKVTQISEV

>member
-1 MDVFINTL
+1 MAVLINTL

-18 VIGIVILVRFLLK
+18 VIGIVIAVRFLLK
-31 KAPKVFSYSLWTV
+31 KAPKVFSYCLWMV

-69 TINSQANNKSNFII
+69 TINNQSNKKSNLII
-83 YEEHQGENNF
+83 YEGPQGENNF

-100 QNEKQSI
+100 QNEKESI
-107 NPNENTKE
+107 NQNENTKE
-115 LKKNYTESNTL
+115 LDKNFTRSNSLKKED
-126 SKEEIY
+126 IY
-132 FYTWLSGVMI
+132 FYTWISGVSL
-142 LIICSIVSTIKLK
+142 LIICSIASTVKLM
-155 KRLKGSR
+155 KRLKSSR

-181 LIRPNIYL
+181 LLRPKIYL
-189 PSGLSIEEEKY
+189 PTGLAPEEEKY

-216 KFLAFIITCIHFF
+216 KFLAFMITIIHFF

-248 DEKVIKD
+248 DEKVVKD

-264 SKSLLSFATGR
+264 SKSLLSFSTGR
-275 KILTASPIAFGEN
+275 KILTASPLAFGEN

-300 KKPKKFVLALCFILL
+300 KKPKKFLLALCFILL

-325 KNEKESNENSKAQAE
+325 KNEKETKENSKIRGE
-340 TQEENLDSTRT
+340 TQEESFDSTKI
-351 YPNPEEFL
+351 YKSPEEFL
-359 KVQIENQIKSL
+359 KVTIENQIDSL
-370 FSYLGYEISD
+370 FSSLGYEISD
-380 YRIDDLEKVSKDL
+380 YRIDNLEKVSKDI
-393 NIDGK
+393 NIDGE

-408 LKTKK
+408 LKTTK
-413 AEELAKTLDGKVLD
+413 AEELAKTLDGKVID
-427 QSWVSDFNRT
+427 KFWVSGFNRT

-447 GYRHKGYIEEDKF
+447 GYRHKGYIDEDKF

-490 KSYIG
+490 KSHIG
-495 ETILSLYSAGASVS
+495 ETILGLYSAGAQVS
-509 DYKIDKLEKFLSYDD
+509 DYKIDKLEKFLSYDN
-524 IDGKAYEVYKLN
+524 IGGKAYEVYKLN
-536 YSLKFN
+536 YSLQFV
-542 DKKSYDNYDGFI
+542 DEKSYDNYDGFI
-554 GKGKGDKWIGECY
+554 GKGKGDKWIGEFY

-578 SGKVYITTA
+578 SGKVYIDA
-587 SGVEGFLDDNSKEEN
+587 VSGVEGFLNDGSKEAN

-607 EILERNN
+607 EILERKN

-624 HYVASFKD
+624 HYVASYKD
-632 FLGRAGKALLSQP
+632 FLGRASKALLSQP
-645 VEKGKDGI
+645 VENGKDGI

-666 YYEDTPNSSDL
+666 YYVDTPNLSDL
-677 KTLQDKVKSGEEA
+677 KTLQDKVKSGEET

-696 EVALNFT
+696 EVTMNFI
-703 NSMEAFKVFPSKV
+703 NSMDNFKIFPNKV
-716 EVEKLKNLEDF
+716 EVEKLKYLEDF

-736 GYIEEINLDQ
+736 GFIEEINLDQ
-746 KDIGDN
+746 KDISDN
-752 IHVILAEWIT
+752 IHVILVEWIT

-803 FNLDTLLSSQSNAS
+803 FNLDTLLSSQSNAG
-817 LTKEEFIEYFKSH
+817 LTKEEFIEYFNAH
-830 KDSLFSI
+830 KDSLYTI
-837 STKNGKAIEISEV
+837 TTNKGKVAQISEV

>member
-1 MDVFINTL
+1 MVVFINTL
-9 LRLSLKGSL
+9 LKLSLKGSL
-18 VIGIVILVRFLLK
+18 VIGIVILVRLLLK

-93 IEKIEEN
+93 IDKIEEN
-100 QNEKQSI
+100 QKRSQSI

-115 LKKNYTESNTL
+115 LKRNFTEYNTL
-126 SKEEIY
+126 IKEEIY
-132 FYTWLSGVMI
+132 FYTWLSGVI
-142 LIICSIVSTIKLK
+142 LLIICSIVSTVRLK
-155 KRLKGSR
+155 KRLKSSR

-189 PSGLSIEEEKY
+189 PSGLAPEEEKY

-216 KFLAFIITCIHFF
+216 KFLAFIVTIIHFF

-264 SKSLLSFATGR
+264 SKSLLSFSTGR
-275 KILTASPIAFGEN
+275 KILTASPLAFGEN

-325 KNEKESNENSKAQAE
+325 KNDKESKKNSKDQAE

-359 KVQIENQIKSL
+359 KVQIENQMSSL
-370 FSYLGYEISD
+370 FSSLGYEISD

-398 KIEVYKYAYS
+398 KIEVYKYGYS

-413 AEELAKTLDGKVLD
+413 TEELAKTLDGKVLD

-469 EFMVR
+469 EFMVK
-474 AALVSQDENA
+474 ASLVSQDENA

-524 IDGKAYEVYKLN
+524 IAGKAYEVYKLN
-536 YSLKFN
+536 YSLQFN
-542 DKKSYDNYDGFI
+542 DEKSYDNYDGFI
-554 GKGKGDKWIGECY
+554 GKGKGDRWIGEFY

-578 SGKVYITTA
+578 NGKVYITTVN
-587 SGVEGFLDDNSKEEN
+587 GVEGFLDDNSKEAN

-614 IITRE
+614 IIPRE

-666 YYEDTPNSSDL
+666 YYIDLNSSNL
-677 KTLQDKVKSGEEA
+677 KTLQDKVNNGEQT
-690 WRKDPR
+690 WRKDPK
-696 EVALNFT
+696 EVTQDFIS
-703 NSMEAFKVFPSKV
+703 SMDTFKVFPSKV
-716 EVEKLKNLEDF
+716 EVEKLKYLEDF

-774 NVNVDMPG
+774 NVNADMPG

-817 LTKEEFIEYFKSH
+817 LTREEFINYYKNH
-830 KDSLFSI
+830 KDSLYTI
-837 STKNGKAIEISEV
+837 TTKEGKVTKISEV

>member
-1 MDVFINTL
+1 MALFINTL

-18 VIGIVILVRFLLK
+18 VIGIVIAVRFLLK
-31 KAPKVFSYSLWTV
+31 KAPKVFSYCLWMV

-57 SISFANLIPREI
+57 SISFANLIQREI
-69 TINSQANNKSNFII
+69 TINNQANKKSNLII
-83 YEEHQGENNF
+83 YEGPQEDNF

-100 QNEKQSI
+100 KNEKQNI

-115 LKKNYTESNTL
+115 LKRNYIKSNAL
-126 SKEEIY
+126 KKEDIY
-132 FYTWLSGVMI
+132 FYTWISGVSL
-142 LIICSIVSTIKLK
+142 LIICSIASTVKLR
-155 KRLKGSR
+155 KRLKGSK

-181 LIRPNIYL
+181 LIKPKIYL
-189 PSGLSIEEEKY
+189 PTGLAPEEEKY

-216 KFLAFIITCIHFF
+216 KFLAFIVTIIHFF

-248 DEKVIKD
+248 DEKVVKD

-264 SKSLLSFATGR
+264 SKSLLSFSTGR
-275 KILTASPIAFGEN
+275 KILTASPLAFGEN
-288 NTKTRIKNILAY
+288 NTKTRIKNILSY

-325 KNEKESNENSKAQAE
+325 KNEKEPKENSKAQEE
-340 TQEENLDSTRT
+340 TQEESFDSTRT
-351 YPNPEEFL
+351 YPSPKEFL
-359 KVQIENQIKSL
+359 KVTIENQIDSL
-370 FSYLGYEISD
+370 FSSLGYEISD
-380 YRIDDLEKVSKDL
+380 YRIDNLEKVSKDI
-393 NIDGK
+393 NIDGE

-408 LKTKK
+408 LKTTK
-413 AEELAKTLDGKVLD
+413 AEELAKTLDGKVID
-427 QSWVSDFNRT
+427 KSWVSGFNRT

-447 GYRHKGYIEEDKF
+447 GYRHKGYIDEDKF

-469 EFMVR
+469 EFMVK
-474 AALVSQDENA
+474 ASLVSQDENA

-490 KSYIG
+490 ISHIG
-495 ETILSLYSAGASVS
+495 ETILNLYSAGAQVS

-524 IDGKAYEVYKLN
+524 IGGKAYEVYKLN
-536 YSLKFN
+536 YSLQFV
-542 DKKSYDNYDGFI
+542 DEKSYDNYDGFI
-554 GKGKGDKWIGECY
+554 GKGKGNKWIGEFY

-578 SGKVYITTA
+578 SGKVYITA
-587 SGVEGFLDDNSKEEN
+587 VSGVEGFLDDGSKEAN

-607 EILERNN
+607 EILERKN

-624 HYVASFKD
+624 HYVASYKD
-632 FLGRAGKALLSQP
+632 FLGRASKALLSQP

-666 YYEDTPNSSDL
+666 YYLDLNSSNL
-677 KTLQDKVKSGEEA
+677 KTLQDKVKSGQET

-696 EVALNFT
+696 EVTMDFI
-703 NSMEAFKVFPSKV
+703 NSMDTFKIFPNKV
-716 EVEKLKNLEDF
+716 EVEKLKYLEDF

-736 GYIEEINLDQ
+736 GFIEEINLDQ
-746 KDIGDN
+746 KDISDN
-752 IHVILAEWIT
+752 IHVILVEWIT

-774 NVNVDMPG
+774 DVNVDMPE

-803 FNLDTLLSSQSNAS
+803 FNLDTLLSSQSDAS
-817 LTKEEFIEYFKSH
+817 LTKEEFIDYFNAH
-830 KDSLFSI
+830 KDSLYTI
-837 STKNGKAIEISEV
+837 TTKEGKVTQISEV

>member
-1 MDVFINTL
+1 MAVFINTL

-18 VIGIVILVRFLLK
+18 VIGIIILVRFLLK

-44 AFISLIFPFSIKS
+44 AFVCLIFPFSIKS

-69 TINSQANNKSNFII
+69 TINSQANNISKVII

-100 QNEKQSI
+100 QHKKQSI

-115 LKKNYTESNTL
+115 LKRNFTESNTL
-126 SKEEIY
+126 SKEEIC
-132 FYTWLSGVMI
+132 FYTWLSGVSL

-155 KRLKGSR
+155 KELKGSTH
-162 QVGENVYENKSLE
+162 VGGNVYKNNNIS

-181 LIRPNIYL
+181 ILRPKIYL
-189 PSGLSIEEEKY
+189 PSGLSFEEEKY
-200 IRKHEEV
+200 IRKHEEI

-275 KILTASPIAFGEN
+275 KILTASPLAFGEN

-325 KNEKESNENSKAQAE
+325 KNEKDSKKNSKDQAE
-340 TQEENLDSTRT
+340 TQEENFDSTRT
-351 YPNPEEFL
+351 YPNPGEFL
-359 KVQIENQIKSL
+359 KGQIENQISSL
-370 FSYLGYEISD
+370 FSSLGYEISD
-380 YRIDDLEKVSKDL
+380 YRIDDLEKVSQNL

-398 KIEVYKYAYS
+398 KIVIYKYAYS
-408 LKTKK
+408 LKSKK
-413 AEELAKTLDGKVLD
+413 AEELAKTLDGKLVD

-460 SADLPSYYQ
+460 SADIPSYYQ

-474 AALVSQDENA
+474 AALVFQDENA

-490 KSYIG
+490 KSHIG
-495 ETILSLYSAGASVS
+495 ETILSLYSVGASVS

-524 IDGKAYEVYKLN
+524 IYGKAYEVYKLN
-536 YSLKFN
+536 YSLQFN
-542 DKKSYDNYDGFI
+542 DEKSYDNYDGFI
-554 GKGKGDKWIGECY
+554 GKGKGDRWIGEFY

-578 SGKVYITTA
+578 SGKVYITTVN
-587 SGVEGFLDDNSKEEN
+587 GVEGFLDDNSKEAN

-624 HYVASFKD
+624 HYVASYKD

-645 VEKGKDGI
+645 VEKGKGGI

-666 YYEDTPNSSDL
+666 YYIDLNSSNL
-677 KTLQDKVKSGEEA
+677 KTLQDKVNNGEQT
-690 WRKDPR
+690 WRKDPK
-696 EVALNFT
+696 EVTLDFIS
-703 NSMEAFKVFPSKV
+703 SMDTFKIFPNKV
-716 EVEKLKNLEDF
+716 EVEKLKYLEDF

-736 GYIEEINLDQ
+736 GYIEEINLNQ

-774 NVNVDMPG
+774 NVNADMPG

>member
-1 MDVFINTL
+1 MAIFINTL

-18 VIGIVILVRFLLK
+18 VIGIVIAVRFLLK
-31 KAPKVFSYSLWTV
+31 KAPKVFSYCLWMV

-57 SISFANLIPREI
+57 SISFANLIQREI
-69 TINSQANNKSNFII
+69 TINNQANKKSNLII
-83 YEEHQGENNF
+83 YEGPQEDNF

-100 QNEKQSI
+100 KNEKQNI

-115 LKKNYTESNTL
+115 LKRNYIKSNAL
-126 SKEEIY
+126 KKEDIY
-132 FYTWLSGVMI
+132 FYTWISGVSL
-142 LIICSIVSTIKLK
+142 LIICSIASTVKLR
-155 KRLKGSR
+155 KRLKGSK

-181 LIRPNIYL
+181 LIKPKIYL
-189 PSGLSIEEEKY
+189 PTGLAPEEEKY

-216 KFLAFIITCIHFF
+216 KFLAFIVTIIHFF

-248 DEKVIKD
+248 DEKVVKD

-264 SKSLLSFATGR
+264 SKSLLSFSTGR
-275 KILTASPIAFGEN
+275 KILTASPLAFGEN
-288 NTKTRIKNILAY
+288 NTKTRIKNILSY

-325 KNEKESNENSKAQAE
+325 KNEKEPKENSKAQEE
-340 TQEENLDSTRT
+340 TQEESFDSARI
-351 YPNPEEFL
+351 YKSPKEFL
-359 KVQIENQIKSL
+359 KGTVENQIDSL
-370 FSYLGYEISD
+370 FSSLGYEISD
-380 YRIDDLEKVSKDL
+380 YRIDNLEKVSKDI
-393 NIDGK
+393 NIDGE

-408 LKTKK
+408 LKTTK
-413 AEELAKTLDGKVLD
+413 AEELAKTLDGKVID
-427 QSWVSDFNRT
+427 KSWVSGFNRT

-447 GYRHKGYIEEDKF
+447 GYRHKGYIDEDKF

-469 EFMVR
+469 EFMVK
-474 AALVSQDENA
+474 ASLVSQDENA

-490 KSYIG
+490 ISHIG
-495 ETILSLYSAGASVS
+495 ETILNLYSAGAQVS

-524 IDGKAYEVYKLN
+524 IGGKAYEVYKLN
-536 YSLKFN
+536 YSLQFV
-542 DKKSYDNYDGFI
+542 DEKSYDNYDGFI
-554 GKGKGDKWIGECY
+554 GKGKGNKWIGEFY

-578 SGKVYITTA
+578 SGKVYITA
-587 SGVEGFLDDNSKEEN
+587 VSGVEGFLDDGSKEAN

-607 EILERNN
+607 EILERKN

-624 HYVASFKD
+624 HYVASYKD
-632 FLGRAGKALLSQP
+632 FLGRASKALLSQP

-666 YYEDTPNSSDL
+666 YYLDLNSSNL
-677 KTLQDKVKSGEEA
+677 KTLQDKVKSGQET

-696 EVALNFT
+696 EVTLDFI
-703 NSMEAFKVFPSKV
+703 NSMDTFKIFPNKV
-716 EVEKLKNLEDF
+716 EVEKLKYLEDF

-736 GYIEEINLDQ
+736 GFIEEINLDQ
-746 KDIGDN
+746 KDIDDN

-774 NVNVDMPG
+774 DVNVDMPE

-803 FNLDTLLSSQSNAS
+803 FNLDTLLSSQSDAS
-817 LTKEEFIEYFKSH
+817 LTKEEFIDYFNAH
-830 KDSLFSI
+830 KDSLYTI
-837 STKNGKAIEISEV
+837 TTKEGKVTQISEV

>member
-1 MDVFINTL
+1 MAVLINTL

-18 VIGIVILVRFLLK
+18 VIGIVIAVRFLLK
-31 KAPKVFSYSLWTV
+31 KAPKVFSYCLWMV

-69 TINSQANNKSNFII
+69 TINNQSNKKSNFII
-83 YEEHQGENNF
+83 YEGPQEENNF
-93 IEKIEEN
+93 IEDIEEN
-100 QNEKQSI
+100 KNEKQNI
-107 NPNENTKE
+107 NPNKNTKE
-115 LKKNYTESNTL
+115 LDKNFTRSNSLKKEA
-126 SKEEIY
+126 IY
-132 FYTWLSGVMI
+132 FYAWISGVSL
-142 LIICSIVSTIKLK
+142 LIICSIASTVKLG
-155 KRLKGSR
+155 KRLKGSK

-181 LIRPNIYL
+181 LLRPKIYL
-189 PSGLSIEEEKY
+189 PTGLAPEEEKY

-216 KFLAFIITCIHFF
+216 KFLAFMVTIIHFF

-248 DEKVIKD
+248 DEKVVKD

-264 SKSLLSFATGR
+264 SKSLLSFSTGR
-275 KILTASPIAFGEN
+275 KILTASPLAFGEN
-288 NTKTRIKNILAY
+288 NTKTRIKNILSY

-325 KNEKESNENSKAQAE
+325 KNEKEPKENSKIRGE
-340 TQEENLDSTRT
+340 TQEENFDSTRT
-351 YPNPEEFL
+351 YPSPKEFL
-359 KVQIENQIKSL
+359 KGTIENQIDSL
-370 FSYLGYEISD
+370 FSSLGYEISD
-380 YRIDDLEKVSKDL
+380 YRIDNLEKVSKDI
-393 NIDGK
+393 NIDGE

-408 LKTKK
+408 LKTTK
-413 AEELAKTLDGKVLD
+413 AEELAKTLDGKVID
-427 QSWVSDFNRT
+427 KSWVSGFNRT

-447 GYRHKGYIEEDKF
+447 GYRHKGYIDEDKF

-469 EFMVR
+469 ELMVK
-474 AALVSQDENA
+474 ASLVSQDENA
-484 SVEDFA
+484 SVEDFV
-490 KSYIG
+490 KSHIG
-495 ETILSLYSAGASVS
+495 ETILNLYSAGAQVS
-509 DYKIDKLEKFLSYDD
+509 DYKIDKLEKFLSYDN
-524 IDGKAYEVYKLN
+524 IGGKAYEVYKLN
-536 YSLKFN
+536 YSLQFV
-542 DKKSYDNYDGFI
+542 DEKSYDNYDGFI
-554 GKGKGDKWIGECY
+554 GKGKGNRWIGEFY

-578 SGKVYITTA
+578 SGKVYIDA
-587 SGVEGFLDDNSKEEN
+587 VSGVEGFLNDGSKEAN

-607 EILERNN
+607 EILERKN

-624 HYVASFKD
+624 HYVASYKD
-632 FLGRAGKALLSQP
+632 FLGRASKALLSQP
-645 VEKGKDGI
+645 VENGKDGI

-666 YYEDTPNSSDL
+666 YYVDTPNLSDL
-677 KTLQDKVKSGEEA
+677 KTLQDKVKSGEET

-696 EVALNFT
+696 EVTMNFI
-703 NSMEAFKVFPSKV
+703 NSMDNFKIFPNKV
-716 EVEKLKNLEDF
+716 EVEKLKYLEDF

-736 GYIEEINLDQ
+736 GFIEEINLDQ
-746 KDIGDN
+746 KDISDN
-752 IHVILAEWIT
+752 IHVILVEWIT

-774 NVNVDMPG
+774 DVNADMPE

-803 FNLDTLLSSQSNAS
+803 FNLDTLLSSQSNAG
-817 LTKEEFIEYFKSH
+817 LTKEEFIEYFNAH
-830 KDSLFSI
+830 KDSLYTI
-837 STKNGKAIEISEV
+837 TTNKGKVAQILEV

>member
-1 MDVFINTL
+1 MAVLINTL

-18 VIGIVILVRFLLK
+18 VIGIVIAVRFLLK
-31 KAPKVFSYSLWTV
+31 KAPKVFSYCLWMV
-44 AFISLIFPFSIKS
+44 AFVSLIFPFSIKS

-69 TINSQANNKSNFII
+69 TINNQSNKKSNLII
-83 YEEHQGENNF
+83 YEGYQEENNF
-93 IEKIEEN
+93 IEDIEEN
-100 QNEKQSI
+100 QNENQSI

-115 LKKNYTESNTL
+115 LKRNYINSSTL

-132 FYTWLSGVMI
+132 FYTWLSGVSL
-142 LIICSIVSTIKLK
+142 LIICSIASTVKLR
-155 KRLKGSR
+155 KRLKGSK

-181 LIRPNIYL
+181 LIKPKIYL
-189 PSGLSIEEEKY
+189 PTGLAPEEEKY

-216 KFLAFIITCIHFF
+216 KFLAFIVTIIHFF

-248 DEKVIKD
+248 DEKVVKD

-264 SKSLLSFATGR
+264 SKSLLSFSTGR
-275 KILTASPIAFGEN
+275 KILTASPLAFGEN
-288 NTKTRIKNILAY
+288 NTKTRIKNILSY

-325 KNEKESNENSKAQAE
+325 KNEKEPKENSKAQEE
-340 TQEENLDSTRT
+340 TQEESFDSARI
-351 YPNPEEFL
+351 YKSPKEFL
-359 KVQIENQIKSL
+359 KGTIENQIDSL
-370 FSYLGYEISD
+370 FSSLGYEISD
-380 YRIDDLEKVSKDL
+380 YRIDNLEKVSKDI
-393 NIDGK
+393 NIDGE

-408 LKTKK
+408 LKTTK
-413 AEELAKTLDGKVLD
+413 AEELAKTLDGKVID
-427 QSWVSDFNRT
+427 KSWVSGFNRT

-447 GYRHKGYIEEDKF
+447 GYRHKGYIDEDKF

-469 EFMVR
+469 EFMVK
-474 AALVSQDENA
+474 ASLVSQDENA

-490 KSYIG
+490 ISHIG
-495 ETILSLYSAGASVS
+495 ETILNLYSAGAQVS

-524 IDGKAYEVYKLN
+524 IGGKAYEVYKLN
-536 YSLKFN
+536 YSLQFV
-542 DKKSYDNYDGFI
+542 DEKSYDNYDGFI
-554 GKGKGDKWIGECY
+554 GKGKGNKWIGEFY

-578 SGKVYITTA
+578 SGKVYITA
-587 SGVEGFLDDNSKEEN
+587 VSGVEGFLDDGSKEAN

-607 EILERNN
+607 EILERKN

-624 HYVASFKD
+624 HYVASYKD
-632 FLGRAGKALLSQP
+632 FLGRASKALLSQP

-666 YYEDTPNSSDL
+666 YYLDLNSSNL
-677 KTLQDKVKSGEEA
+677 KTLQDKVKSGQET

-696 EVALNFT
+696 EVTMDFI
-703 NSMEAFKVFPSKV
+703 NSMDTFKIFPNKV
-716 EVEKLKNLEDF
+716 EVEKLKYLEDF

-736 GYIEEINLDQ
+736 GFIEEINLDQ
-746 KDIGDN
+746 KDIDDN

-774 NVNVDMPG
+774 DVNVDMPE

-803 FNLDTLLSSQSNAS
+803 FNLDTLLSSQSDAS
-817 LTKEEFIEYFKSH
+817 LTKEEFIDYFNAH
-830 KDSLFSI
+830 KDSLYTI
-837 STKNGKAIEISEV
+837 TTKEGKVTQISEV